1 MEQVNLTSALTI
13 SEIDTVVVSADTAVT
28 IVTGLMG
35 PMGPKGA
42 DAYVPTLA
50 SIPDVD
56 TVNKQNGSILVYST
70 ITNTWVATNT
80 LNNQTIEAGQY

>member
-35 PMGPKGA
+35 PKGA
-42 DAYVPTLA
+42 DGSAPTLA